1 MSLRTARALT
11 AVYFTAMTVCVT
23 WPGLVPFARIRP
35 LVLGL
40 PFSMGWIAGWVA
52 GSVVVLFL
60 LDRVEARHRDRTA
73 GRAPG
78 RPGGPAGQ
86 PAVEGDV

>member
-11 AVYFTAMTVCVT
+11 AVYFTAMTFFVV

-40 PFSMGWIAGWVA
+40 PLSMAWIAGWVA
-52 GSVVVLFL
+52 ASVGVLFL
-60 LDRVEARHRDRTA
+60 LDRVERRHRDA
-73 GRAPG
+73 DA
-78 RPGGPAGQ
+78 
-86 PAVEGDV
+86 EGDR